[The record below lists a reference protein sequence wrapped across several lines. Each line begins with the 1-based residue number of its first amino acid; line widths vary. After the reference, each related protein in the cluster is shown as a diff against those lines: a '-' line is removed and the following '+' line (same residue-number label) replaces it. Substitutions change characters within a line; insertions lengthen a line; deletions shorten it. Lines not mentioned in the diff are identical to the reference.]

1 MSEATEPL
9 WRPDAQR
16 VASSQVMAFIAE
28 ANRRH
33 GTDLENYRELHA
45 WSVVQGADFWNLV
58 WDFCG
63 IIGDKGERRLLN
75 ADKMPGASSRG
86 KNRQTF
92 PCSK

>member
-9 WRPDAQR
+9 WRPGAER
-16 VASSQVMAFIAE
+16 VADSQVMAFIAE

-33 GTDLENYRELHA
+33 GSDLKNYRELHA
-45 WSVVQGADFWNLV
+45 WSVAQGADFWNLV
-58 WDFCG
+58 CDFCG
-63 IIGDKGERRLLN
+63 IIGEKGERRLLN

>member
-33 GTDLENYRELHA
+33 GTDLKNYRELHA
-45 WSVVQGADFWNLV
+45 
-58 WDFCG
+58 
-63 IIGDKGERRLLN
+63 
-75 ADKMPGASSRG
+75 
-86 KNRQTF
+86 
-92 PCSK
+92 